1 MDSPTNHGTASPP
14 NDAHPTATEQL
25 PLATEAAAQL
35 TPSMR
40 DAPVNP
46 QVVEL
51 RAMFPDF
58 DDTVLQSVL
67 DSVYGDQGRA
77 IDALL
82 GMSDP
87 EYKDEPRSVERVM
100 TQTELDEQLARRLL
114 LEDQQQQQAAWQSQ
128 QPQWQQPIPVRRQS
142 QPVPEKDTM
151 AELGEQ
157 FNKFAESGKKTLG
170 SLFSKVK
177 AKISE
182 MDQSRQNNNAASS
195 SASQQSWTAGGNA
208 YSYDDSHGSGQQASY
223 YDPNPPPIND
233 TNKPASPSPVPAQ
246 VRGYDLTPSPKEETV
261 PRPPSAGQGMPID
274 GGKLGL
280 LPKRPVSLFRTS
292 TPPVDGQLG
301 PPTKIE
307 SDNDHDLE
315 YVENPFEDGRK

>member
-1 MDSPTNHGTASPP
+1 MDLPTNHGTASPP
-14 NDAHPTATEQL
+14 YSALPTTIDHSV
-25 PLATEAAAQL
+25 PATEATAQL
-35 TPSMR
+35 AATPVR

-58 DDTVLQSVL
+58 DDTLLQSVL
-67 DSVYGDQGRA
+67 DSVHGDQGRA

-87 EYKDEPRSVERVM
+87 EYKGEVRPVEPVL

-114 LEDQQQQQAAWQSQ
+114 LEDEQQQQAAWQSQ
-128 QPQWQQPIPVRRQS
+128 QLQWQQPTPIRRQS
-142 QPVPEKDTM
+142 QNVPEKDTM

-157 FNKFAESGKKTLG
+157 FNKFAETGKKTLG

-177 AKISE
+177 AKLSE

-195 SASQQSWTAGGNA
+195 STSQQPWVND
-208 YSYDDSHGSGQQASY
+208 DDSHGFSGQQASY
-223 YDPNPPPIND
+223 YDPNPPPVNNA
-233 TNKPASPSPVPAQ
+233 NKPASPSHVQ
-246 VRGYDLTPSPKEETV
+246 VQGYDLTPSPKEETV
-261 PRPPSAGQGMPID
+261 PRPPSTGPGLPID

-280 LPKRPVSLFRTS
+280 LPKRPVSLLRTS
-292 TPPVDGQLG
+292 SPPASGQSGPLANTDAVD
-301 PPTKIE
+301 
-307 SDNDHDLE
+307 DHDLE

>member
-1 MDSPTNHGTASPP
+1 MDSPANHETASPP
-14 NDAHPTATEQL
+14 YDVHPTATEL
-25 PLATEAAAQL
+25 SVPATETTAQL
-35 TPSMR
+35 TAPPMR

-67 DSVYGDQGRA
+67 DSVNGDQGRA

-82 GMSDP
+82 AMSDP
-87 EYKDEPRSVERVM
+87 EYKGESRPAEPAL

-114 LEDQQQQQAAWQSQ
+114 LEDEQQQHAAWQSQ
-128 QPQWQQPIPVRRQS
+128 QSQWQQPAPIRRQS
-142 QPVPEKDTM
+142 QNVPEKDTM

-157 FNKFAESGKKTLG
+157 FNKFAETGKKTLG

-195 SASQQSWTAGGNA
+195 STSQQPWVN
-208 YSYDDSHGSGQQASY
+208 YDDPHGSSGQQASY
-223 YDPNPPPIND
+223 YDPNPPPVNH
-233 TNKPASPSPVPAQ
+233 TNKPPSPSPVQ
-246 VRGYDLTPSPKEETV
+246 VQGYDLSPSPKEETV
-261 PRPPSAGQGMPID
+261 PRPPSTGQGVPID

-280 LPKRPVSLFRTS
+280 LPKRPVSLLRTS
-292 TPPVDGQLG
+292 SPSAEGQPR
-301 PPTKIE
+301 PPTKR
-307 SDNDHDLE
+307 DTVNDHDLE
-315 YVENPFEDGRK
+315 YIENPFEDGRK

>member
-1 MDSPTNHGTASPP
+1 MDLPTNHGMASTPY
-14 NDAHPTATEQL
+14 DALPTATERSA
-25 PLATEAAAQL
+25 PATETTAQL
-35 TPSMR
+35 TTAPMR

-67 DSVYGDQGRA
+67 DSVHGDQGRA

-87 EYKDEPRSVERVM
+87 EYKGESRPVEPVM
-100 TQTELDEQLARRLL
+100 TQTELDEQLARRIL
-114 LEDQQQQQAAWQSQ
+114 LEDEQQQHAAWQSQ
-128 QPQWQQPIPVRRQS
+128 QLQWQQPTPIQRQS
-142 QPVPEKDTM
+142 QNVPEKDTV

-157 FNKFAESGKKTLG
+157 FNKFAETSKKTLG

-195 SASQQSWTAGGNA
+195 STSQQPWV
-208 YSYDDSHGSGQQASY
+208 SYDDTHGSSRQQAAY
-223 YDPNPPPIND
+223 YDPNPPPVNH
-233 TNKPASPSPVPAQ
+233 TNKPASPSPVQ
-246 VRGYDLTPSPKEETV
+246 VQGYDLTPSPKEETT
-261 PRPPSAGQGMPID
+261 PRPPSTGQGMPID

-280 LPKRPVSLFRTS
+280 LPKRPVSLLRTS
-292 TPPVDGQLG
+292 SPPADGQRG
-301 PPTKIE
+301 PPTKRDIV
-307 SDNDHDLE
+307 NDHDLE